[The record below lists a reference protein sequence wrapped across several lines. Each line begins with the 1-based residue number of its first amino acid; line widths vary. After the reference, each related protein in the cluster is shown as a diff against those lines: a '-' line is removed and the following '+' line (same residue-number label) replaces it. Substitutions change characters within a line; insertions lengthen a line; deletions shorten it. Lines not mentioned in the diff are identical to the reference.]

1 MYSFAVTAYNEM
13 SDGGL
18 QGGRILRSIMFAIGD
33 PKIREIVIVD
43 DASEDY
49 RDLKRFLY
57 PHTLVPGTKFKI
69 TTNKSNRGVFGNKLE
84 AIAQC
89 SEPWVITCDSD
100 NRMSPDCL
108 NVIRRLSK
116 NANTWLCPSFAK
128 PQFDYRGLVGEYS
141 LENLG
146 DIIDKPMFGCCFNTG
161 NQTVNREEFMKVFG
175 RYRGKRADLLMPN
188 YLGHTCPESIHSR
201 LVFDANDSFIFNMEW
216 LLAGNRLRICEGLEY
231 DHYYTSGPDSNYAR
245 APKEK
250 GVLNDA
256 LMKRLRDELGAINA

>member
-13 SDGGL
+13 SDGHL
-18 QGGRILRSIMFAIGD
+18 HGGRLLSCIQAAQNHDAID
-33 PKIREIVIVD
+33 EIVIVD
-43 DASEDY
+43 DASQDAIGLAE
-49 RDLKRFLY
+49 FLHREPKVELY
-57 PHTLVPGTKFKI
+57 C
-69 TTNKSNRGVFGNKLE
+69 NEENRGVFGNKLE
-84 AIAQC
+84 AIASC
-89 SEPWVITCDSD
+89 KNDWVITCDSD
-100 NRMSPDCL
+100 NAMDL
-108 NVIRRLSK
+108 GFLDWVISEAK
-116 NANTWLCPSFAK
+116 DSQTWFCPSFAK

-161 NQTVNREEFMKVFG
+161 NQTVNREEFMRVFG

-188 YLGHTCPESIHSR
+188 YLNASCPESLHSR

-250 GVLNDA
+250 GLLNAA
-256 LMKRLRDELGAINA
+256 LMERLRDVAELTKDVS